1 MFKYAF
7 LLLSLASHL
16 AHADLIKPDDKDY
29 WTVDGLAHYVR
40 SREDDNYYVRFV
52 SNHNNPSVVAFAGR
66 GRFCID
72 EGQTTK
78 MKVQYQWVNFIQRC
92 SSGRAYWIPKSQQG
106 INFVKKEFSGN
117 SDVQIMFNNVV
128 YSFSTK
134 KYTSVR
140 QHWER
145 TLKTLGKAL

>member
-1 MFKYAF
+1 MFKYALM
-7 LLLSLASHL
+7 LLLLASNL
-16 AHADLIKPDDKDY
+16 AHADLIKPDDTDY

-40 SREDDNYYVRFV
+40 SREDKDYYVSFV
-52 SNHNNPSVVAFAGR
+52 SNHNNPSVVAFVNN
-66 GRFCID
+66 GRFCGG
-72 EGQTTK
+72 EGRTQK
-78 MKVQYQWVNFIQRC
+78 LKVQYQWVNFVKRC
-92 SSGRAYWIPKSQQG
+92 SSRQSYWVPKSQQG
-106 INFVKKEFSGN
+106 IDFVAKEFSGN